1 MRLPSFSTA
10 SSRRIGLA
18 LLLSVW
24 GAQGAVQ
31 AQAISFESARA
42 QMVAGSSKLAAA
54 QAAVQSKALQSEG
67 LRGLGGP
74 IVNLSATAF
83 AYSANLN
90 VDLDPLN
97 QRILQLEQSLPIPLA
112 QLPIPLPTP
121 QLPAEYAF
129 HRQST
134 TASLVAVWPIYM
146 GGASDAARG
155 FVRAQGREAEADA
168 HQSGYELDTLLVQ
181 RYFGAQLAA
190 QAATLREKAQ
200 STIAGHDA
208 AAAKMLQAGVISR
221 VERLQAQ
228 AAFEDAKR
236 NALKARDD
244 AELTAIA
251 LSRTVNAASI
261 VTPKTPLFVLSRP
274 VEPLAYFL
282 DSAMLRHPG
291 LEKVAAKKM
300 QAEQLHEGEEALRR
314 PQVFAFGSRE
324 LKTGRA
330 DWVAGVGVRW
340 TLYDSVDRNA
350 LSASSYQKIEQ
361 ARLTDDQARSDIGLL
376 VEKNWRA
383 VEQTRMQFLAT
394 QASVDLA
401 AEVLR
406 LRQSGLREG
415 VSTTLDLID
424 AETNQAKVHTERAQV
439 AYDYVLALARLLES
453 AARTD
458 EFASYLQRADILL
471 N

>member
-1 MRLPSFSTA
+1 MA
-10 SSRRIGLA
+10 SSRHIGLA

-97 QRILQLEQSLPIPLA
+97 QRILQLEQRLPIPLSK
-112 QLPIPLPTP
+112 LPIPLPTP
-121 QLPAEYAF
+121 QFPAHYTF
-129 HRQST
+129 NRQSTAT
-134 TASLVAVWPIYM
+134 TASLVAVWPIYV

-155 FVRAQGREAEADA
+155 FVRAQGREAEAEA
-168 HQSGYELDTLLVQ
+168 HQSGHELDTLLVQ

-200 STIAGHDA
+200 TTIAGHDA